1 MLHTKI
7 KRWRFIAILSIVGLI
22 LIILLKSHFFSI
34 TIETSSAERGQI
46 LDQNDVILATNKKV
60 KSLYCT
66 FNDEKISKQD
76 TANTLAF
83 FNQFSSEFQHDI
95 SAKDIQL
102 HLQQSC
108 KKQTMNDI
116 PLYSDINESEL
127 TFVNKNKPN
136 NVIIKDEVIRYY
148 PKHEIGSQVI
158 GYVENDINSEHM
170 PVGKSGVELQYENDL
185 KGKPGKT
192 LVFKMNNKKFLWN
205 IQKVQKGKDIRLAL
219 DSKLQQ
225 KTEEALRSQIKK
237 ITDVNAGYVV
247 VTDVKT
253 GAILTM
259 ANSAVF
265 DPNILNTHIS
275 PKIDNIKSLSQ
286 NKTIQKLKYGEYY
299 VNMASTIKP
308 LTILIGLNEMLFQ
321 PEDTYLDKGTFEYDN
336 QNNIT
341 NAPGTPVG
349 EITPRQAIINSSN
362 TFMTAKVALPLFNQ
376 NNGNIE
382 KVANI
387 WTDYLMQFG
396 LRSKTGIDLPY
407 EEDGQYD
414 FHPSN
419 KFENGI
425 SALLNAS
432 WGGNEV
438 HTPLQLAQ
446 YAATL
451 ASKGD
456 KYKPQIVSAIIAQD
470 GKETKKF
477 KPILESSN
485 RYPMNF
491 WSVVQGGMSQNI
503 EEIKKL
509 PFDVAGKTGIT
520 GFPNEQERMIN
531 HSLFIAYAPT
541 KDPQIAVSVVIPGS
555 NSEKNIAALVTSEIL
570 EYWNTLQKEN
580 KNKEEGSL
588 K

>member
-7 KRWRFIAILSIVGLI
+7 KRWRFIAILSIVGFI
-22 LIILLKSHFFSI
+22 LIILFKSHFFSI

-46 LDQNDVILATNKKV
+46 LDKNGVILATNKKV

-66 FNDEKISKQD
+66 FNDEKISKLD
-76 TANTLAF
+76 TSNTLAF
-83 FNQFSSEFQHDI
+83 FHQFSSEFQHDI
-95 SAKDIQL
+95 SAKDIKL

-108 KKQTMNDI
+108 KQQTMNDI

-127 TFVNKNKPN
+127 TFVNKKKPN
-136 NVIIKDEVIRYY
+136 NVIIKNEVIRYY

-158 GYVENDINSEHM
+158 GYVENDLNSEYM

-192 LVFKMNNKKFLWN
+192 LIFKINNKKFLWN
-205 IQKVQKGKDIRLAL
+205 IQKVQKGKDVQLAL

-237 ITDVNAGYVV
+237 ITDINAGYVV

-265 DPNILNTHIS
+265 NPNILHTS
-275 PKIDNIKSLSQ
+275 PEKENIKSLSQ
-286 NKTIQKLKYGEYY
+286 NKAIQKLKYGESC

-308 LTILIGLNEMLFQ
+308 LSILIGLNEKLFQ
-321 PEDTYLDKGTFEYDN
+321 PEDTYLDKGSFQYDN
-336 QNNIT
+336 QNNIV
-341 NAPGTPVG
+341 NAPGTPTG

-362 TFMTAKVALPLFNQ
+362 TFMTAKVALPLFNE

-396 LRSKTGIDLPY
+396 LRSKTGIDLPF
-407 EEDGQYD
+407 EEDGQYEL
-414 FHPSN
+414 HPSN

-456 KYKPQIVSAIIAQD
+456 KYKPHIASAIIGPN

-485 RYPMNF
+485 HYPMNF
-491 WSVVQGGMSQNI
+491 WNVVQGGMSQNI

-520 GFPNEQERMIN
+520 GFPNEQARMIN

-570 EYWNTLQKEN
+570 ESWNTLQKEN
-580 KNKEEGSL
+580 KNKR
-588 K
+588 KVH

>member
-1 MLHTKI
+1 L
-7 KRWRFIAILSIVGLI
+7 L
-22 LIILLKSHFFSI
+22 ILLKINFISI
-34 TIETSSAERGQI
+34 TIATSSAERGKI
-46 LDQNDVILATNKKV
+46 FDQNGVILATNKKV
-60 KSLYCT
+60 KSLYCSS
-66 FNDEKISKQD
+66 NDEKLSKQD
-76 TANTLAF
+76 TLNTLAF
-83 FNQFSSEFQHDI
+83 FNQFSKEFQHDI
-95 SAKDIQL
+95 SAEDIKSQ
-102 HLQQSC
+102 LQQSC

-116 PLYSDINESEL
+116 PLYSDINEREL
-127 TFVNKNKPN
+127 TIINKNKPN
-136 NVIIKDEVIRYY
+136 NVIIKDEWIRYY
-148 PKHEIGSQVI
+148 PKHEIGSQLI
-158 GYVENDINSEHM
+158 GYVENDLNSKYG
-170 PVGKSGVELQYENDL
+170 PVGKSGIELQYENDL

-192 LVFKMNNKKFLWN
+192 LIFKMNNKKFLWN
-205 IQKVQKGKDIRLAL
+205 IQKVQKGKDLRLAL
-219 DSKLQQ
+219 DSKLQK

-237 ITDVNAGYVV
+237 IPDAKAGYVV

-265 DPNILNTHIS
+265 NPNTLHTHVS
-275 PKIDNIKSLSQ
+275 SKNENIKSLSQ
-286 NKTIQKLKYGEYY
+286 NKTIQKLKYGESY

-308 LTILIGLNEMLFQ
+308 LTILIGLKEKLFQ
-321 PEDTYLDKGTFEYDN
+321 PEDTYLDQGTFQYDN

-341 NAPGTPVG
+341 NGPGTPTG

-376 NNGNIE
+376 NNGNIK
-382 KVANI
+382 KVAHI

-396 LRSKTGIDLPY
+396 LRSKTEIDLPF
-407 EEDGQYD
+407 EEDGQYE

-456 KYKPQIVSAIIAQD
+456 KYKPQIVSAIIGQD

-485 RYPMNF
+485 RYPIEF

-503 EEIKKL
+503 DEIKNL
-509 PFDVAGKTGIT
+509 PFHVAGKTGST
-520 GFPNEQERMIN
+520 SSLNEQERMIN

-541 KDPQIAVSVVIPGS
+541 EDPQIAISVVIPGS
-555 NSEKNIAALVTSEIL
+555 NPEKNIAALVTSEVL
-570 EYWNTLQKEN
+570 KSWNILQK
-580 KNKEEGSL
+580 KDKDKEEGSL

>member
-1 MLHTKI
+1 MLHTK
-7 KRWRFIAILSIVGLI
+7 RWRFFAVLSIVGLI
-22 LIILLKSHFFSI
+22 LLILLKINFISI
-34 TIETSSAERGQI
+34 TIATSSAERGKI
-46 LDQNDVILATNKKV
+46 FDQNGVILATNKKV

-66 FNDEKISKQD
+66 SNDEKLSKQD
-76 TANTLAF
+76 TSNTLAF
-83 FNQFSSEFQHDI
+83 FNQFSKVFQHDI
-95 SAKDIQL
+95 SAEDIKSQ
-102 HLQQSC
+102 LQQSC

-116 PLYSDINESEL
+116 PLYSDITEDEL
-127 TFVNKNKPN
+127 AFINKNKPN
-136 NVIIKDEVIRYY
+136 NVIIEEEWIRYY
-148 PKHEIGSQVI
+148 PKQEIGSQVV
-158 GYVENDINSEHM
+158 GYVENDLNSKHM
-170 PVGKSGVELQYENDL
+170 LVGKSGIELQYENDL
-185 KGKPGKT
+185 KGKSGKT
-192 LVFKMNNKKFLWN
+192 LIFKIGNKNFFWN
-205 IQKVQKGKDIRLAL
+205 IQNVQKGKDVRLTL

-225 KTEEALRSQIKK
+225 KAEEALRSQIKK
-237 ITDVNAGYVV
+237 TPDAKAGYVV
-247 VTDVKT
+247 VTNVKT

-265 DPNILNTHIS
+265 NPNTHVS
-275 PKIDNIKSLSQ
+275 SKNENFKSLSQ
-286 NKTIQKLKYGEYY
+286 NKAIRKLKYGESY

-308 LTILIGLNEMLFQ
+308 LTILIGLNEKLFQ
-321 PEDTYLDKGTFEYDN
+321 PEDTYLDKGTFQYDN

-341 NAPGTPVG
+341 NAPGTPTG

-382 KVANI
+382 KVAHI

-396 LRSKTGIDLPY
+396 LRSKTGIDLPF
-407 EEDGQYD
+407 EEDGQYEL
-414 FHPSN
+414 HPSN

-456 KYKPQIVSAIIAQD
+456 KYKPQIVGATIGQD

-485 RYPMNF
+485 RYPMEF
-491 WSVVQGGMSQNI
+491 WRVVQGGMSQNI
-503 EEIKKL
+503 EEIKNL
-509 PFDVAGKTGIT
+509 PFHVAGKTGST
-520 GFPNEQERMIN
+520 GSPNEQERMIN
-531 HSLFIAYAPT
+531 HSLFISYAPT
-541 KDPQIAVSVVIPGS
+541 EDPQIAISVVIPGS
-555 NSEKNIAALVTSEIL
+555 NSEQNIAALVTAEVL
-570 EYWNTLQKEN
+570 AFWHTLQKEN

>member
-1 MLHTKI
+1 MLHTK
-7 KRWRFIAILSIVGLI
+7 RWRFFAVLSIVGLI
-22 LIILLKSHFFSI
+22 LLILLKINFISI
-34 TIETSSAERGQI
+34 TIATSSAERGNI
-46 LDQNDVILATNKKV
+46 FDQNGVILATNKKV

-66 FNDEKISKQD
+66 SNDEKLSKQD
-76 TANTLAF
+76 TSNTLAF

-95 SAKDIQL
+95 STKNIKSQ
-102 HLQQSC
+102 LQQSC

-116 PLYSDINESEL
+116 PLYSDITENEL
-127 TFVNKNKPN
+127 AFINKNKPN
-136 NVIIKDEVIRYY
+136 NVIIKDEWIRYY

-158 GYVENDINSEHM
+158 GYVENDLNSKHM
-170 PVGKSGVELQYENDL
+170 LVGKSGIELQYENDL

-192 LVFKMNNKKFLWN
+192 LIFKIGNKKFFWN
-205 IQKVQKGKDIRLAL
+205 IQNVQKGKDVRLAL

-237 ITDVNAGYVV
+237 IPDAKAGYAVV
-247 VTDVKT
+247 SDVKT

-265 DPNILNTHIS
+265 NPNTHVS
-275 PKIDNIKSLSQ
+275 SKNENFKSLSQ
-286 NKTIQKLKYGEYY
+286 NKTIQKLKYGESY
-299 VNMASTIKP
+299 VNMSSTIKP
-308 LTILIGLNEMLFQ
+308 LTILIGLSEKLFQ
-321 PEDTYLDKGTFEYDN
+321 PEDTYLDKGTFQYDN
-336 QNNIT
+336 QNNIS
-341 NAPGTPVG
+341 NAPGTPTG

-382 KVANI
+382 KVAHI

-396 LRSKTGIDLPY
+396 LRSKTGIDLPF
-407 EEDGQYD
+407 EEDGQYE

-419 KFENGI
+419 TFEKGI

-432 WGGNEV
+432 WGENEV

-456 KYKPQIVSAIIAQD
+456 KYKPQIVSAIIGQD
-470 GKETKKF
+470 GRETKKF

-485 RYPMNF
+485 RYPMEF
-491 WSVVQGGMSQNI
+491 WSVVQGGMGQNI
-503 EEIKKL
+503 EEIKNL
-509 PFDVAGKTGIT
+509 PFHVAGKTGST
-520 GFPNEQERMIN
+520 GSPNEQERMIN
-531 HSLFIAYAPT
+531 HSLFISYAPT
-541 KDPQIAVSVVIPGS
+541 EDPQIAISVVIPGS
-555 NSEKNIAALVTSEIL
+555 NSEKNIAALVTAEVL
-570 EYWNTLQKEN
+570 EFWHTLQ
-580 KNKEEGSL
+580 
-588 K
+588 

>member
-7 KRWRFIAILSIVGLI
+7 KRWRFIAILSIVGFI

-76 TANTLAF
+76 TTNTLAF

-116 PLYSDINESEL
+116 PLYSDVNESEL
-127 TFVNKNKPN
+127 TFVNRNKPN

-158 GYVENDINSEHM
+158 GYVENDLNSENM

-192 LVFKMNNKKFLWN
+192 LIFKLNNKKFLWN
-205 IQKVQKGKDIRLAL
+205 IQKVQKGKDVRLAL
-219 DSKLQQ
+219 DSELQQ
-225 KTEEALRSQIKK
+225 KAEEALRSQIKK
-237 ITDVNAGYVV
+237 TPDAKAGYAVV
-247 VTDVKT
+247 SDAKT

-265 DPNILNTHIS
+265 DPNILHTS
-275 PKIDNIKSLSQ
+275 PEKENIKSLSQ
-286 NKTIQKLKYGEYY
+286 NKAIQKLKYGESY

-308 LTILIGLNEMLFQ
+308 LTILIGLNEKLFQ
-321 PEDTYLDKGTFEYDN
+321 PKDTYFDKGTFQYDN
-336 QNNIT
+336 QNNIM
-341 NAPGTPVG
+341 NAPGTPTG

-362 TFMTAKVALPLFNQ
+362 TFMTAKIALPLFNQ

-396 LRSKTGIDLPY
+396 LRSKTGIDLPF
-407 EEDGQYD
+407 EEGGQYEL
-414 FHPSN
+414 HPSN

-456 KYKPQIVSAIIAQD
+456 KYKPQIISAIIGPN
-470 GKETKKF
+470 GKETKNF

-485 RYPMNF
+485 HYPMDF
-491 WSVVQGGMSQNI
+491 WNVVQGGMSQNI

-520 GFPNEQERMIN
+520 GFPNEQARMIN

-541 KDPQIAVSVVIPGS
+541 EDPQIAVSVVIPGS

>member
-1 MLHTKI
+1 MLHTK
-7 KRWRFIAILSIVGLI
+7 RWRFFAVLSIVVLI
-22 LIILLKSHFFSI
+22 LLILLKINFISI
-34 TIETSSAERGQI
+34 TIATSSAERGKI
-46 LDQNDVILATNKKV
+46 FDKNGVILATNKKV

-66 FNDEKISKQD
+66 SNDERLSKQD
-76 TANTLAF
+76 TSNTLAF

-95 SAKDIQL
+95 STENIKSQ
-102 HLQQSC
+102 LQQSC

-116 PLYSDINESEL
+116 PLYSDITENEL
-127 TFVNKNKPN
+127 AFINKNKPN
-136 NVIIKDEVIRYY
+136 NVIIKDEWIRYY

-158 GYVENDINSEHM
+158 GYVENDLNSKHM
-170 PVGKSGVELQYENDL
+170 AVGKSGIELQYENDL
-185 KGKPGKT
+185 KGKSGKT
-192 LVFKMNNKKFLWN
+192 LIFKLNNKKFLWN
-205 IQKVQKGKDIRLAL
+205 IQNVQKGKDVWLAL

-225 KTEEALRSQIKK
+225 KAEEALRSQIKNTPDAK
-237 ITDVNAGYVV
+237 AGYVV

-265 DPNILNTHIS
+265 NPNTHVS
-275 PKIDNIKSLSQ
+275 SKNENFKSLSQ
-286 NKTIQKLKYGEYY
+286 NKAIRKLKYGESY

-308 LTILIGLNEMLFQ
+308 LTILIGLNEKLFQ
-321 PEDTYLDKGTFEYDN
+321 PEDTYLDKGTFQYDN

-341 NAPGTPVG
+341 NAPGTPTG

-382 KVANI
+382 KVAHI

-396 LRSKTGIDLPY
+396 LRSKTGIDLPF
-407 EEDGQYD
+407 EEDGQYEL
-414 FHPSN
+414 HPSN

-456 KYKPQIVSAIIAQD
+456 KYKPQIVGATIGQD

-485 RYPMNF
+485 RYPMEF
-491 WSVVQGGMSQNI
+491 WRVVQGGMSQNI
-503 EEIKKL
+503 EEIKNL
-509 PFDVAGKTGIT
+509 PFHVAGKTGST
-520 GFPNEQERMIN
+520 GSPNEQERMIN
-531 HSLFIAYAPT
+531 HSLFISYAPT
-541 KDPQIAVSVVIPGS
+541 EDPQIAISVVIPGS
-555 NSEKNIAALVTSEIL
+555 NSEKNIAALVTAEVL
-570 EYWNTLQKEN
+570 EFWHTLQ
-580 KNKEEGSL
+580 
-588 K
+588 

>member
-1 MLHTKI
+1 MLHTK
-7 KRWRFIAILSIVGLI
+7 RWRFFAVLSIVSVI
-22 LIILLKSHFFSI
+22 LLILLKINFISI
-34 TIETSSAERGQI
+34 TIATSSAERGKI
-46 LDQNDVILATNKKV
+46 LDQNGVLLATNKKV

-66 FNDEKISKQD
+66 SNDEKLSNKD
-76 TANTLAF
+76 TSNTLAF
-83 FNQFSSEFQHDI
+83 FNQFSNEFQHDI
-95 SAKDIQL
+95 STEDIKSQ
-102 HLQQSC
+102 LQQSC
-108 KKQTMNDI
+108 NKQTMNEI
-116 PLYSDINESEL
+116 SLYSDISENEIS
-127 TFVNKNKPN
+127 FINKNKPK
-136 NVIIKDEVIRYY
+136 NVVIKDEFIRYY
-148 PKHEIGSQVI
+148 PKNEIASQVI
-158 GYVENDINSEHM
+158 GYVENDLNSKNV
-170 PVGKSGVELQYENDL
+170 PVGKSGIEFQYENDL

-192 LVFKMNNKKFLWN
+192 LIFKMNNKKFLWN
-205 IQKVQKGKDIRLAL
+205 IQKVQKGKDVRLAL

-237 ITDVNAGYVV
+237 VPDANAGYAV

-265 DPNILNTHIS
+265 DPNILNTHVS
-275 PKIDNIKSLSQ
+275 SKKENIKSLSQ
-286 NKTIQKLKYGEYY
+286 NKAIQKLKYGESY

-308 LTILIGLNEMLFQ
+308 LTILIGLNEKLFQ
-321 PEDTYLDKGTFEYDN
+321 PEDTYLDNGSFQYDN

-341 NAPGTPVG
+341 NAPGTPTG
-349 EITPRQAIINSSN
+349 EITPSQAIINSSN
-362 TFMTAKVALPLFNQ
+362 TFMTAKVALPLFNR

-387 WTDYLMQFG
+387 WTDYLKQFG
-396 LRSKTGIDLPY
+396 LRSKTGIDLPF
-407 EEDGQYD
+407 EEDGEYE

-456 KYKPQIVSAIIAQD
+456 KYKPQIVSAIIGQD
-470 GKETKKF
+470 DKETKKF
-477 KPILESSN
+477 KPLLESSN
-485 RYPMNF
+485 RYPMKF

-503 EEIKKL
+503 EEIKNL
-509 PFDVAGKTGIT
+509 PFHVAGKTGIT
-520 GFPNEQERMIN
+520 GSPNEQERMIN

-541 KDPQIAVSVVIPGS
+541 EDPKIAISVVIPGS

-570 EYWNTLQKEN
+570 ECWNSLQKED
-580 KNKEEGSL
+580 KDKEEGSL

>member
-7 KRWRFIAILSIVGLI
+7 KRWRFLAVLSIVGLI
-22 LIILLKSHFFSI
+22 LIILLKINFISI
-34 TIETSSAERGQI
+34 TIATSSAERGKI
-46 LDQNDVILATNKKV
+46 LDQNGVILATNKKV

-66 FNDEKISKQD
+66 SNDEKLSNQD
-76 TANTLAF
+76 TSNTLAF
-83 FNQFSSEFQHDI
+83 FNQFSSKFHHDI
-95 SAKDIQL
+95 SAEDIKSQ
-102 HLQQSC
+102 LQQSC
-108 KKQTMNDI
+108 KKQIMNDI
-116 PLYSDINESEL
+116 PLYSDINENEL
-127 TFVNKNKPN
+127 AFINKNKPN
-136 NVIIKDEVIRYY
+136 NVIINDELIRYY

-158 GYVENDINSEHM
+158 GYVENDLNSKYG
-170 PVGKSGVELQYENDL
+170 PVGKSGVEFQYENDL

-192 LVFKMNNKKFLWN
+192 LIFKMNNKKFLWN
-205 IQKVQKGKDIRLAL
+205 IQKVQKGKDVQLAL

-237 ITDVNAGYVV
+237 IPDANAGYVV

-265 DPNILNTHIS
+265 DPNTLHTHVS
-275 PKIDNIKSLSQ
+275 SKKENIKSLSQ
-286 NKTIQKLKYGEYY
+286 NKAIQKLKYGESY

-308 LTILIGLNEMLFQ
+308 LTILIGLNEKLFQ
-321 PEDTYLDKGTFEYDN
+321 PEDTYLDKGSFQYDN

-341 NAPGTPVG
+341 NAPGTPTG
-349 EITPRQAIINSSN
+349 EITPSQAIINSSN

-376 NNGNIE
+376 NNGNIK

-387 WTDYLMQFG
+387 WTNYLMQFG
-396 LRSKTGIDLPY
+396 LRSKTGIDLPF
-407 EEDGQYD
+407 EEDGQYQL
-414 FHPSN
+414 HPSS

-432 WGGNEV
+432 WGGNEI

-456 KYKPQIVSAIIAQD
+456 KYKPQIVSAIIDHD
-470 GKETKKF
+470 GNDSKKF

-485 RYPMNF
+485 RYPMKF
-491 WSVVQGGMSQNI
+491 WSVVQSGMSQNI
-503 EEIKKL
+503 EEIKRL

-520 GFPNEQERMIN
+520 GSPNEQERVIN
-531 HSLFIAYAPT
+531 HSLFIAYAPA
-541 KDPQIAVSVVIPGS
+541 KDPQIAISVVIPGGKT
-555 NSEKNIAALVTSEIL
+555 EKNNAALVTSEIL
-570 EYWNTLQKEN
+570 KSWNSLQKED
-580 KNKEEGSL
+580 KDKEEGSL

>member
-7 KRWRFIAILSIVGLI
+7 KRWRFIAILSIVGFI
-22 LIILLKSHFFSI
+22 LIILLKNHFFSI

-46 LDQNDVILATNKKV
+46 LDQNGVILATNKKV

-76 TANTLAF
+76 TTNTLAF

-116 PLYSDINESEL
+116 PLYSDVNESEL

-158 GYVENDINSEHM
+158 GYVENDLNSENM

-192 LVFKMNNKKFLWN
+192 LIFKLNNKKFLWN
-205 IQKVQKGKDIRLAL
+205 IQKVQKGKDVRLAL
-219 DSKLQQ
+219 DSELQQ
-225 KTEEALRSQIKK
+225 KAEEALRSQIKK
-237 ITDVNAGYVV
+237 TPDAKAGYAVV
-247 VTDVKT
+247 SDAKT

-265 DPNILNTHIS
+265 DPNILHTS
-275 PKIDNIKSLSQ
+275 PEKENIKSLSQ
-286 NKTIQKLKYGEYY
+286 NKAIQKLKYGESY

-308 LTILIGLNEMLFQ
+308 LTILIGLNEKLFQ
-321 PEDTYLDKGTFEYDN
+321 PKDTYFDKGTFQYDN
-336 QNNIT
+336 QNNIM
-341 NAPGTPVG
+341 NAPGTPTG

-362 TFMTAKVALPLFNQ
+362 TFMTAKIALPLFNQ

-396 LRSKTGIDLPY
+396 LRSKTGIDLPF
-407 EEDGQYD
+407 EEGGQYEL
-414 FHPSN
+414 HPSN

-456 KYKPQIVSAIIAQD
+456 KYKPQIISAIIGPN
-470 GKETKKF
+470 GKETKNF

-485 RYPMNF
+485 HYPMDF
-491 WSVVQGGMSQNI
+491 WNVVQGGMSQNI

-520 GFPNEQERMIN
+520 GFPNEQARMIN

-541 KDPQIAVSVVIPGS
+541 EDPQIAVSVVIPGS

>member
-1 MLHTKI
+1 MLHIKI
-7 KRWRFIAILSIVGLI
+7 KRWRFIAVFSIVGVI
-22 LIILLKSHFFSI
+22 LIILLKSNFVSI
-34 TIETSSAERGQI
+34 TTETSSAERGKI
-46 LDQNDVILATNKKV
+46 LDQNGVILATNKKV

-66 FNDEKISKQD
+66 SNDEKLSNQD
-76 TANTLAF
+76 TSNTLAF
-83 FNQFSSEFQHDI
+83 FNQFSNEFQHDI
-95 SAKDIQL
+95 STEDIKSQ
-102 HLQQSC
+102 LQQSC

-127 TFVNKNKPN
+127 TFINKNKPN
-136 NVIIKDEVIRYY
+136 NVIIKDELIRYY
-148 PKHEIGSQVI
+148 PKHEIGSQLI
-158 GYVENDINSEHM
+158 GYVENDLNSKYG
-170 PVGKSGVELQYENDL
+170 PVGKSGIELQYENDL

-192 LVFKMNNKKFLWN
+192 LIFKMNNKKFLWN
-205 IQKVQKGKDIRLAL
+205 IQKVQKGKDVRLAL

-237 ITDVNAGYVV
+237 LPDVKAGYVV

-265 DPNILNTHIS
+265 NPNALNTHVS
-275 PKIDNIKSLSQ
+275 SKNENFKSLSQ
-286 NKTIQKLKYGEYY
+286 NKAVQKLKYGESY

-308 LTILIGLNEMLFQ
+308 LTILIGLNEKLFQ
-321 PEDTYLDKGTFEYDN
+321 PEDTYLDKGTFQYDN

-341 NAPGTPVG
+341 NAPGTPTG

-382 KVANI
+382 KVAQI

-396 LRSKTGIDLPY
+396 LRSKTGIDLPF
-407 EEDGQYD
+407 EEDGQYE

-419 KFENGI
+419 KFEKGI

-432 WGGNEV
+432 SGGNEV

-456 KYKPQIVSAIIAQD
+456 KYKPQIVSAIIGQD

-485 RYPMNF
+485 RYPMKF

-503 EEIKKL
+503 EEIKNL
-509 PFDVAGKTGIT
+509 PFHVAGKTGST
-520 GFPNEQERMIN
+520 GSPNEQERMIN
-531 HSLFIAYAPT
+531 HSLFISYAPT
-541 KDPQIAVSVVIPGS
+541 ENPQIAISVVIPGS
-555 NSEKNIAALVTSEIL
+555 NSEKNIAALVTAEVL
-570 EYWNTLQKEN
+570 EFWHTLQ
-580 KNKEEGSL
+580 
-588 K
+588 

>member
-7 KRWRFIAILSIVGLI
+7 KRWRFLLVLSIVGVISLI
-22 LIILLKSHFFSI
+22 LLRINFISI
-34 TIETSSAERGQI
+34 TIATSSAERGKI
-46 LDQNDVILATNKKV
+46 LDQNGVILATNKKV

-66 FNDEKISKQD
+66 SNHEELANQD
-76 TANTLAF
+76 TSNTLAF
-83 FNQFSSEFQHDI
+83 FNQFSTNFQHEI
-95 SAKDIQL
+95 SAEDIKSQ
-102 HLQQSC
+102 LQQSC
-108 KKQTMNDI
+108 NKQTMNEI
-116 PLYSDINESEL
+116 SLYSDINENEIS
-127 TFVNKNKPN
+127 FINKNKPK
-136 NVIIKDEVIRYY
+136 NVVIKDEFIRYY
-148 PKHEIGSQVI
+148 PKNEIASQVI
-158 GYVENDINSEHM
+158 GYVENDLNSKNV
-170 PVGKSGVELQYENDL
+170 PVGKSGIEFQYENDL

-192 LVFKMNNKKFLWN
+192 LIFKIKNKKFLWN
-205 IQKVQKGKDIRLAL
+205 IQTVQKGKDVRLAI

-237 ITDVNAGYVV
+237 VPDANAGYAV

-265 DPNILNTHIS
+265 DPNILHTHVLS
-275 PKIDNIKSLSQ
+275 KKENIKSLSQ
-286 NKTIQKLKYGEYY
+286 NKAIQKLKYGESY

-308 LTILIGLNEMLFQ
+308 LTILIGLNEKLFQ
-321 PEDTYLDKGTFEYDN
+321 PEDTYLDNGSFQYDN

-341 NAPGTPVG
+341 NAPGTPTG
-349 EITPRQAIINSSN
+349 EITPSQAIINSSN
-362 TFMTAKVALPLFNQ
+362 TFMTAKVALPLFNR

-387 WTDYLMQFG
+387 WTDYLKQFG
-396 LRSKTGIDLPY
+396 LRSKTGIDLPF
-407 EEDGQYD
+407 EEDGEYE

-456 KYKPQIVSAIIAQD
+456 KYKPQIVSAIIGQD

-485 RYPMNF
+485 RYPMKF

-503 EEIKKL
+503 QEIKNL

-520 GFPNEQERMIN
+520 GSPNEQER
-531 HSLFIAYAPT
+531 
-541 KDPQIAVSVVIPGS
+541 
-555 NSEKNIAALVTSEIL
+555 KNDKSFSFHCICS
-570 EYWNTLQKEN
+570 YRRS
-580 KNKEEGSL
+580 KNCYFCRYSW
-588 K
+588 

>member
-1 MLHTKI
+1 MLHTK
-7 KRWRFIAILSIVGLI
+7 RWRFFAVLSIVGLF
-22 LIILLKSHFFSI
+22 LLILLKINFISI
-34 TIETSSAERGQI
+34 TIATSSAERGKI
-46 LDQNDVILATNKKV
+46 FDQNGVILATNKKV
-60 KSLYCT
+60 KSLYCSS
-66 FNDEKISKQD
+66 NDEKLSKQD
-76 TANTLAF
+76 TLNTLAF
-83 FNQFSSEFQHDI
+83 FNQFSKEFQHDI
-95 SAKDIQL
+95 SAEDIKSQ
-102 HLQQSC
+102 LQQSC

-116 PLYSDINESEL
+116 PLYSDINEREL
-127 TFVNKNKPN
+127 TIINKNKPN
-136 NVIIKDEVIRYY
+136 NVIIKDEWIRYY
-148 PKHEIGSQVI
+148 PKHEIGSQLI
-158 GYVENDINSEHM
+158 GYVENDLNSKYG
-170 PVGKSGVELQYENDL
+170 PVGKSGIELQYENDL

-192 LVFKMNNKKFLWN
+192 LIFKLNNKKFLWN
-205 IQKVQKGKDIRLAL
+205 IQKVQKGKDLRLAL
-219 DSKLQQ
+219 DSKLQK

-237 ITDVNAGYVV
+237 IPDAKAGYVV

-265 DPNILNTHIS
+265 NPNTLHTHVS
-275 PKIDNIKSLSQ
+275 SKNENIKSLSQ
-286 NKTIQKLKYGEYY
+286 NKTIQKLKYGESY

-308 LTILIGLNEMLFQ
+308 LTILIGLKEKLFQ
-321 PEDTYLDKGTFEYDN
+321 PEDTYLDQGTFQYDN

-341 NAPGTPVG
+341 NGPGTPTG

-376 NNGNIE
+376 NNGNIK
-382 KVANI
+382 KVAHI

-396 LRSKTGIDLPY
+396 LRSKTEIDLPF
-407 EEDGQYD
+407 EEDGQYE

-456 KYKPQIVSAIIAQD
+456 KYKPQIVSAIIGQD

-485 RYPMNF
+485 RYPIEF

-503 EEIKKL
+503 DEIKNL
-509 PFDVAGKTGIT
+509 PFHVAGKTGST
-520 GFPNEQERMIN
+520 SSLNEQERMIN

-541 KDPQIAVSVVIPGS
+541 EDPQIAISVVIPGS
-555 NSEKNIAALVTSEIL
+555 NPEKNIAALVTSEVL
-570 EYWNTLQKEN
+570 KSWNILQK
-580 KNKEEGSL
+580 KDKDKEEGSL

>member
-1 MLHTKI
+1 MLHTK
-7 KRWRFIAILSIVGLI
+7 RWRFFAVLSIVSVI
-22 LIILLKSHFFSI
+22 LLILLKINFISI
-34 TIETSSAERGQI
+34 TIATSSAERGKI
-46 LDQNDVILATNKKV
+46 LDQNGVILATNKKV

-66 FNDEKISKQD
+66 SNDEKLSNKD
-76 TANTLAF
+76 TSNTLAF
-83 FNQFSSEFQHDI
+83 FNQFSNEFQHDI
-95 SAKDIQL
+95 STEDIKSQ
-102 HLQQSC
+102 LQQSC
-108 KKQTMNDI
+108 NKQTMNEI
-116 PLYSDINESEL
+116 SLYSDINENEIS
-127 TFVNKNKPN
+127 FINKNKPK
-136 NVIIKDEVIRYY
+136 NVVIEDEFIRYY
-148 PKHEIGSQVI
+148 PKNEIASQVI
-158 GYVENDINSEHM
+158 GYVENDLNSKNV
-170 PVGKSGVELQYENDL
+170 PVGKSGIEFQYENDL

-192 LVFKMNNKKFLWN
+192 LIFKMNNKKFLWN
-205 IQKVQKGKDIRLAL
+205 IQKVQKGKDVRLAL

-237 ITDVNAGYVV
+237 VPDANAGYAV

-265 DPNILNTHIS
+265 DPNILNTHVS
-275 PKIDNIKSLSQ
+275 SKKENIKSFSQ
-286 NKTIQKLKYGEYY
+286 NKAIQKLKYGESY

-308 LTILIGLNEMLFQ
+308 LTILIGLNEKLFQ
-321 PEDTYLDKGTFEYDN
+321 PEDTYLDNGSFQYDN

-341 NAPGTPVG
+341 NAPGTPTG
-349 EITPRQAIINSSN
+349 EITPSQAIINSSN
-362 TFMTAKVALPLFNQ
+362 TFMTAKVALPLFNR

-387 WTDYLMQFG
+387 WTEYLKQFG
-396 LRSKTGIDLPY
+396 LRSKTGIDLPF
-407 EEDGQYD
+407 EEDGEYE

-456 KYKPQIVSAIIAQD
+456 KYKPQIVSAIIGQD
-470 GKETKKF
+470 DKETKKF
-477 KPILESSN
+477 KPLLESSN
-485 RYPMNF
+485 RYPMKF

-503 EEIKKL
+503 EEIKNL
-509 PFDVAGKTGIT
+509 PFHVAGKTGIT
-520 GFPNEQERMIN
+520 GSPNEQERMIN

-541 KDPQIAVSVVIPGS
+541 EDPKISISVVIPGS

-570 EYWNTLQKEN
+570 ECWNSLQKED
-580 KNKEEGSL
+580 KDKEEGSL

>member
-1 MLHTKI
+1 MLHTK
-7 KRWRFIAILSIVGLI
+7 RWRFFAVLSIGGLI
-22 LIILLKSHFFSI
+22 LLILLKINFISI
-34 TIETSSAERGQI
+34 TIATSSAERGKI
-46 LDQNDVILATNKKV
+46 FDQNGVILATNKKV
-60 KSLYCT
+60 KSLYCIS
-66 FNDEKISKQD
+66 NDEKLSKQD
-76 TANTLAF
+76 TSNTLAF
-83 FNQFSSEFQHDI
+83 FNQFSKEFQHDI
-95 SAKDIQL
+95 SAEDIKSQ
-102 HLQQSC
+102 LQQSC
-108 KKQTMNDI
+108 KKQTINDI
-116 PLYSDINESEL
+116 PLYSDITENEL
-127 TFVNKNKPN
+127 AFINKNKPN
-136 NVIIKDEVIRYY
+136 NVIIEDEWIRYY
-148 PKHEIGSQVI
+148 PNQEIGSQVV
-158 GYVENDINSEHM
+158 GYVENDLNSKHM
-170 PVGKSGVELQYENDL
+170 LVGKIGIELQYENDL
-185 KGKPGKT
+185 KGKSGKT
-192 LVFKMNNKKFLWN
+192 LIFKIGNKNFFWN
-205 IQKVQKGKDIRLAL
+205 IQNVQKGKDVRLTL

-225 KTEEALRSQIKK
+225 KAEEALRSQIKK
-237 ITDVNAGYVV
+237 TPDAKAGYVV

-265 DPNILNTHIS
+265 NPNIHVSSKNE
-275 PKIDNIKSLSQ
+275 NFKSLSQ
-286 NKTIQKLKYGEYY
+286 NKAIRKLKYGESY
-299 VNMASTIKP
+299 VNMASTLKP
-308 LTILIGLNEMLFQ
+308 LTILIGLNEKLFQ
-321 PEDTYLDKGTFEYDN
+321 PEDTYLDKGTFQYDN

-341 NAPGTPVG
+341 NAPGTPTG

-382 KVANI
+382 KVAHI

-396 LRSKTGIDLPY
+396 LRSKTGIDLPF
-407 EEDGQYD
+407 EEDGQYE

-456 KYKPQIVSAIIAQD
+456 KYKPQIVGATIGQN

-485 RYPMNF
+485 RYPMEF
-491 WSVVQGGMSQNI
+491 WRVVQGGMSQNI
-503 EEIKKL
+503 EEIKNL
-509 PFDVAGKTGIT
+509 PFHVAGKTGST
-520 GFPNEQERMIN
+520 GSPNEQERMIN

-541 KDPQIAVSVVIPGS
+541 EDPQIAVSVVIPGS

-580 KNKEEGSL
+580 KNKEEGS
-588 K
+588 

>member
-1 MLHTKI
+1 MLHTK
-7 KRWRFIAILSIVGLI
+7 RWRFFAVLSIVSVI
-22 LIILLKSHFFSI
+22 LLILLKINFISI
-34 TIETSSAERGQI
+34 TIATSSAERGKI
-46 LDQNDVILATNKKV
+46 LDQNGVILATNKKV

-66 FNDEKISKQD
+66 SNDEKLSNKD
-76 TANTLAF
+76 TSNTLAF
-83 FNQFSSEFQHDI
+83 FNQFSNEFQHDI
-95 SAKDIQL
+95 STEDIKSQ
-102 HLQQSC
+102 LQQSC
-108 KKQTMNDI
+108 NKQTMNEI
-116 PLYSDINESEL
+116 SLYSDISENEIS
-127 TFVNKNKPN
+127 FINKNKPK
-136 NVIIKDEVIRYY
+136 NVVIKDEFIRYY
-148 PKHEIGSQVI
+148 PKNEIASQVI
-158 GYVENDINSEHM
+158 GYVENDLNSKNV
-170 PVGKSGVELQYENDL
+170 PVGKSGIEFQYENDL

-192 LVFKMNNKKFLWN
+192 LIFKMNNKKFLWN
-205 IQKVQKGKDIRLAL
+205 IQKVQKGKDVRLAL

-237 ITDVNAGYVV
+237 VPDANAGYAV

-265 DPNILNTHIS
+265 NPNILNTHVS
-275 PKIDNIKSLSQ
+275 SKKENIKSLSQ
-286 NKTIQKLKYGEYY
+286 NKAIQKLKYGESY

-308 LTILIGLNEMLFQ
+308 LTILIGLNEKLFQ
-321 PEDTYLDKGTFEYDN
+321 PEDTYLDNGSFQYDN

-341 NAPGTPVG
+341 NAPGTPTG
-349 EITPRQAIINSSN
+349 EITPSQAIINSSN
-362 TFMTAKVALPLFNQ
+362 TFMTAKVALPLFNR

-387 WTDYLMQFG
+387 WTDYLKQFG
-396 LRSKTGIDLPY
+396 LRSKTGIDLPF
-407 EEDGQYD
+407 EEDGEYE

-456 KYKPQIVSAIIAQD
+456 KYKPQIVSAIIGQD
-470 GKETKKF
+470 DKETKKF
-477 KPILESSN
+477 KPLLESSN
-485 RYPMNF
+485 RYPMKF

-503 EEIKKL
+503 EEIKNL
-509 PFDVAGKTGIT
+509 PFHVAGKTGIT
-520 GFPNEQERMIN
+520 GSPNEQERMIN

-541 KDPQIAVSVVIPGS
+541 EDPKIAISVVIPGS

-570 EYWNTLQKEN
+570 ECWNSLQKED
-580 KNKEEGSL
+580 KDKEEGSL

>member
-1 MLHTKI
+1 MLHTK
-7 KRWRFIAILSIVGLI
+7 RWRFFAVLSIVSVI
-22 LIILLKSHFFSI
+22 LLILLKINFISI
-34 TIETSSAERGQI
+34 TIATSSAERGKI
-46 LDQNDVILATNKKV
+46 LDQNGVILATNKKV

-66 FNDEKISKQD
+66 SNDEKLSNKD
-76 TANTLAF
+76 TSNTLAF
-83 FNQFSSEFQHDI
+83 FKQFSNEFQHDI
-95 SAKDIQL
+95 STEDIKSQ
-102 HLQQSC
+102 LQQSC
-108 KKQTMNDI
+108 NKQTMNEI
-116 PLYSDINESEL
+116 SLYSDINENEIS
-127 TFVNKNKPN
+127 FINKNKPK
-136 NVIIKDEVIRYY
+136 NVVIKDEFIRYY
-148 PKHEIGSQVI
+148 PKNEIASQVI
-158 GYVENDINSEHM
+158 GYVENDLNSKNV
-170 PVGKSGVELQYENDL
+170 PVGKSGIEFQYENDL
-185 KGKPGKT
+185 KGTPGKT
-192 LVFKMNNKKFLWN
+192 LIFKMNNKKFLWN
-205 IQKVQKGKDIRLAL
+205 IQKVQKGKDVRLAL

-237 ITDVNAGYVV
+237 VPDANAGYAV

-265 DPNILNTHIS
+265 DPNILNTHVS
-275 PKIDNIKSLSQ
+275 SKKENIKSLSQ
-286 NKTIQKLKYGEYY
+286 NKAIQKLKYGESY

-308 LTILIGLNEMLFQ
+308 LTILIGLNEKLFQ
-321 PEDTYLDKGTFEYDN
+321 PEDTYLDNGSFQYDN

-341 NAPGTPVG
+341 NAPGTPTG
-349 EITPRQAIINSSN
+349 EITPSQAIINSSN
-362 TFMTAKVALPLFNQ
+362 TFMTAKVALPLFNR

-387 WTDYLMQFG
+387 WTDYLKQFG
-396 LRSKTGIDLPY
+396 LRSKTGIDLPF
-407 EEDGQYD
+407 EEDGEYE

-456 KYKPQIVSAIIAQD
+456 KYKPQIVNAIIGQD
-470 GKETKKF
+470 DKETKKF
-477 KPILESSN
+477 KPLLESSN
-485 RYPMNF
+485 RYPMKF
-491 WSVVQGGMSQNI
+491 WSVMQGGMSQNI
-503 EEIKKL
+503 EEIKNL
-509 PFDVAGKTGIT
+509 PFHVAGKTGIT
-520 GFPNEQERMIN
+520 GSPNEQERMIN

-541 KDPQIAVSVVIPGS
+541 EDPKIAISVVIPGS

-570 EYWNTLQKEN
+570 ECWNSLQKED
-580 KNKEEGSL
+580 KDKEEGSL

>member
-1 MLHTKI
+1 MLHTK
-7 KRWRFIAILSIVGLI
+7 RWRFFAVLSIVGLF
-22 LIILLKSHFFSI
+22 LLILLKINFISI
-34 TIETSSAERGQI
+34 TIATSSAERGKI
-46 LDQNDVILATNKKV
+46 FDQNGVILATNKKV
-60 KSLYCT
+60 KSLYCSS
-66 FNDEKISKQD
+66 NDEKLSKQD
-76 TANTLAF
+76 TLNTLAF
-83 FNQFSSEFQHDI
+83 FNQFSKEFQHDI
-95 SAKDIQL
+95 SAEDIKSQ
-102 HLQQSC
+102 LQQSC

-116 PLYSDINESEL
+116 PLYSDINEREL
-127 TFVNKNKPN
+127 TIINKNKPN
-136 NVIIKDEVIRYY
+136 NVIIKDEWIRYY
-148 PKHEIGSQVI
+148 PKHEIGSQLI
-158 GYVENDINSEHM
+158 GYVENDLNSKYG
-170 PVGKSGVELQYENDL
+170 PVGKSGIELQYENDL

-192 LVFKMNNKKFLWN
+192 LIFKMNNKKFLWN
-205 IQKVQKGKDIRLAL
+205 IQKVQKGKDLRLAL
-219 DSKLQQ
+219 DSKLQK

-237 ITDVNAGYVV
+237 IPDAKAGYVV

-265 DPNILNTHIS
+265 NPNTLHTHVS
-275 PKIDNIKSLSQ
+275 SKNKNIKSLSQ
-286 NKTIQKLKYGEYY
+286 NKTIQKLKYGESY

-308 LTILIGLNEMLFQ
+308 LTILIGLKEKLFQ
-321 PEDTYLDKGTFEYDN
+321 PEDTYLDQGTFQYDN

-341 NAPGTPVG
+341 NGPGTPTG

-376 NNGNIE
+376 NNGNIK
-382 KVANI
+382 KVAHI

-396 LRSKTGIDLPY
+396 LRSKTEIDLPF
-407 EEDGQYD
+407 EEDGQYE

-456 KYKPQIVSAIIAQD
+456 KYKPQIVSAIIGQD

-485 RYPMNF
+485 RYPIEF

-503 EEIKKL
+503 DEIKNL
-509 PFDVAGKTGIT
+509 PFHVAGKTGST
-520 GFPNEQERMIN
+520 SSLNEQERMIN

-541 KDPQIAVSVVIPGS
+541 EDPQIAISVVIPGS
-555 NSEKNIAALVTSEIL
+555 NPEKNIAALVTSEVL
-570 EYWNTLQKEN
+570 KSWNILQK
-580 KNKEEGSL
+580 KDKDKEEGSL

>member
-1 MLHTKI
+1 MLHTK
-7 KRWRFIAILSIVGLI
+7 RWRFFAVLSIVSVI
-22 LIILLKSHFFSI
+22 LLILLKINFISI
-34 TIETSSAERGQI
+34 TIATSSAERGKI
-46 LDQNDVILATNKKV
+46 LDQNGVILATNKKV

-66 FNDEKISKQD
+66 SNDEKLSNKD
-76 TANTLAF
+76 TSNTLAF
-83 FNQFSSEFQHDI
+83 FNQFSNEFQHDI
-95 SAKDIQL
+95 STEDIKSQ
-102 HLQQSC
+102 LQQSC
-108 KKQTMNDI
+108 NKQTMNEI
-116 PLYSDINESEL
+116 SLYSDINENEIS
-127 TFVNKNKPN
+127 FINKNKPK
-136 NVIIKDEVIRYY
+136 NVVIKDEFIRYY
-148 PKHEIGSQVI
+148 PKNEIASQVI
-158 GYVENDINSEHM
+158 GYVENDLNSKYG
-170 PVGKSGVELQYENDL
+170 PVGKSGIELQYENDL

-192 LVFKMNNKKFLWN
+192 LIFKMNNKKFLWN
-205 IQKVQKGKDIRLAL
+205 IQKVQKGKDVRLAL

-237 ITDVNAGYVV
+237 VPDANAGYAV

-265 DPNILNTHIS
+265 DPNILNTHVS
-275 PKIDNIKSLSQ
+275 SKKENIKSLSQ
-286 NKTIQKLKYGEYY
+286 NKAIQKLKYGESY

-308 LTILIGLNEMLFQ
+308 LTILIGLNEKLFQ
-321 PEDTYLDKGTFEYDN
+321 PEDTYLDNGSFQYDN

-341 NAPGTPVG
+341 NAPGTPTG
-349 EITPRQAIINSSN
+349 EITPSQAIINSSN
-362 TFMTAKVALPLFNQ
+362 TFMTAKVALPLFNR

-387 WTDYLMQFG
+387 WTDYLKQFG
-396 LRSKTGIDLPY
+396 LRSKTGIDLPF
-407 EEDGQYD
+407 EEDGEYE

-456 KYKPQIVSAIIAQD
+456 KYKPQIVSAIIGQD
-470 GKETKKF
+470 DKETKKF
-477 KPILESSN
+477 KPLLESSN
-485 RYPMNF
+485 RYPMKF
-491 WSVVQGGMSQNI
+491 WSVMQGGMSQNI
-503 EEIKKL
+503 EEIKNL
-509 PFDVAGKTGIT
+509 PFHVAGKTGIT
-520 GFPNEQERMIN
+520 GSPNEQERMIN

-541 KDPQIAVSVVIPGS
+541 EDPKIAISVVIPGS

-570 EYWNTLQKEN
+570 ERWNSLQKED
-580 KNKEEGSL
+580 KDKEEGSL

>member
-1 MLHTKI
+1 MSHIKI
-7 KRWRFIAILSIVGLI
+7 KRWRYIAVFSIVSVI
-22 LIILLKSHFFSI
+22 LIILFNSNFISI

-46 LDQNDVILATNKKV
+46 LDQNGVILATNKKV

-66 FNDEKISKQD
+66 FNDEKLSKQD
-76 TANTLAF
+76 TSNTLAF

-95 SAKDIQL
+95 SAKDIKL

-127 TFVNKNKPN
+127 TIVNKNKSN

-148 PKHEIGSQVI
+148 PKHENGSQVI
-158 GYVENDINSEHM
+158 GYVENDLNSEHM

-192 LVFKMNNKKFLWN
+192 LIFKMNNKKFLWN
-205 IQKVQKGKDIRLAL
+205 IQKAQKGKDIQITL

-237 ITDVNAGYVV
+237 IADVNAGYAV

-265 DPNILNTHIS
+265 DPNILHIHTS
-275 PKIDNIKSLSQ
+275 PEKENIKSLSQ
-286 NKTIQKLKYGEYY
+286 NKAIQKLKYGEYY

-308 LTILIGLNEMLFQ
+308 LSILIGLNEKLFQ
-321 PEDTYLDKGTFEYDN
+321 PEDTYLDKGSFQYDN
-336 QNNIT
+336 QNNIV
-341 NAPGTPVG
+341 NAPGTPTG

-362 TFMTAKVALPLFNQ
+362 TFMTAKVALPLFNE

-396 LRSKTGIDLPY
+396 LRSKTGIDLPF
-407 EEDGQYD
+407 EEDGQYEL
-414 FHPSN
+414 HPSN

-456 KYKPQIVSAIIAQD
+456 KYKPQIVSAIIDQN

-485 RYPMNF
+485 RYPVKF

-503 EEIKKL
+503 EEIKNL
-509 PFDVAGKTGIT
+509 PFHVAGKTGIT
-520 GFPNEQERMIN
+520 GAPNEQERMIN

-541 KDPQIAVSVVIPGS
+541 EDPQIAVSVVIPGS

-570 EYWNTLQKEN
+570 EYWNTLQ
-580 KNKEEGSL
+580 
-588 K
+588 

>member
-1 MLHTKI
+1 MLHTK
-7 KRWRFIAILSIVGLI
+7 RWRFFAVLSIVSVI
-22 LIILLKSHFFSI
+22 LLILLKINFISI
-34 TIETSSAERGQI
+34 TIATSSAERGKI
-46 LDQNDVILATNKKV
+46 LDQNGVLLATNKKV

-66 FNDEKISKQD
+66 SNDEKLSNKD
-76 TANTLAF
+76 TSNTLAF
-83 FNQFSSEFQHDI
+83 FNQFSNEFQHDI
-95 SAKDIQL
+95 STEDIKSQ
-102 HLQQSC
+102 LQQSC
-108 KKQTMNDI
+108 NKQTMNEI
-116 PLYSDINESEL
+116 SLYSDISENEIS
-127 TFVNKNKPN
+127 FINKNKPK
-136 NVIIKDEVIRYY
+136 NVVIKDEFIRYY
-148 PKHEIGSQVI
+148 PKNEIASQVI
-158 GYVENDINSEHM
+158 GYVENDLNSKNV
-170 PVGKSGVELQYENDL
+170 PVGKSGIEFQYENDL

-192 LVFKMNNKKFLWN
+192 LIFKMNNKKFLWN
-205 IQKVQKGKDIRLAL
+205 IQKVQKGKDVRLAL

-237 ITDVNAGYVV
+237 VPDANAGYAV

-265 DPNILNTHIS
+265 DPNILNTHVS
-275 PKIDNIKSLSQ
+275 SKKENIKSLSQ
-286 NKTIQKLKYGEYY
+286 NKAIQKLKYGESY

-308 LTILIGLNEMLFQ
+308 LTILIGLNEKLFQ
-321 PEDTYLDKGTFEYDN
+321 PEDTYLDNGSFQYDN

-341 NAPGTPVG
+341 NAPGTPTG
-349 EITPRQAIINSSN
+349 EITPIQAIINSSN
-362 TFMTAKVALPLFNQ
+362 TFMTAKVALPLFNR

-387 WTDYLMQFG
+387 WTDYLKQFG
-396 LRSKTGIDLPY
+396 LRSKTGIDLPF
-407 EEDGQYD
+407 EEDGEYE

-456 KYKPQIVSAIIAQD
+456 KYKPQIVSVIIGQD
-470 GKETKKF
+470 DKETKKF
-477 KPILESSN
+477 KPLLESSN
-485 RYPMNF
+485 RYPMKF

-503 EEIKKL
+503 EEIKNL
-509 PFDVAGKTGIT
+509 PFHVAGKTGIT
-520 GFPNEQERMIN
+520 GSPNEQERMIN

-541 KDPQIAVSVVIPGS
+541 EDPKIAISVVIPGS

-570 EYWNTLQKEN
+570 ECWNSLQKED
-580 KNKEEGSL
+580 KDKEEGSL

>member
-7 KRWRFIAILSIVGLI
+7 KRWRFIAILSIVGFI
-22 LIILLKSHFFSI
+22 LIILFKSHFFSI
-34 TIETSSAERGQI
+34 TIETTSAERGQI
-46 LDQNDVILATNKKV
+46 LDQNGVILATNKKV

-66 FNDEKISKQD
+66 FNDEKISKLD
-76 TANTLAF
+76 TSNTLAF
-83 FNQFSSEFQHDI
+83 FKQFSSEFQHDI
-95 SAKDIQL
+95 SAKDIKL
-102 HLQQSC
+102 NLQQSC

-158 GYVENDINSEHM
+158 GYVENELNSEHM

-192 LVFKMNNKKFLWN
+192 LIFKLTNKKFLWN
-205 IQKVQKGKDIRLAL
+205 IQKVQKGKDVRLAL
-219 DSKLQQ
+219 DSELQQ
-225 KTEEALRSQIKK
+225 KAEEALRSQIKK
-237 ITDVNAGYVV
+237 ITAVNAGYVV

-265 DPNILNTHIS
+265 DPNTLYEQVPS
-275 PKIDNIKSLSQ
+275 KKENIKSLSQ
-286 NKTIQKLKYGEYY
+286 NKAIQKLKYGESY

-308 LTILIGLNEMLFQ
+308 LTILIGLNEKLFQ
-321 PEDTYLDKGTFEYDN
+321 PEDTYLDKGTFQYDN

-341 NAPGTPVG
+341 NAPGTPTG

-387 WTDYLMQFG
+387 WTEYLKQFG
-396 LRSKTGIDLPY
+396 LRSKTGIDLPF
-407 EEDGQYD
+407 EEDGQYE
-414 FHPSN
+414 FHPTN

-456 KYKPQIVSAIIAQD
+456 KYKPQIVSAIIDQN

-485 RYPMNF
+485 RYPVKF

-503 EEIKKL
+503 EEIKNL
-509 PFDVAGKTGIT
+509 PFHVAGKTGIT
-520 GFPNEQERMIN
+520 GAPNEQERMIN

-541 KDPQIAVSVVIPGS
+541 EDPQIAVSVVIPGS

-570 EYWNTLQKEN
+570 EYWNTLQ
-580 KNKEEGSL
+580 
-588 K
+588 

>member
-1 MLHTKI
+1 MLHTK
-7 KRWRFIAILSIVGLI
+7 RWRFFAVLSIVGLF
-22 LIILLKSHFFSI
+22 LLILLKINFISI
-34 TIETSSAERGQI
+34 TIATSSAERGKI
-46 LDQNDVILATNKKV
+46 FDQNGVILATNKKV
-60 KSLYCT
+60 KSLYCSS
-66 FNDEKISKQD
+66 NDEKLSKQD
-76 TANTLAF
+76 TLNTLAF
-83 FNQFSSEFQHDI
+83 FNQFSKEFQHDI
-95 SAKDIQL
+95 SAEDIKSQ
-102 HLQQSC
+102 LQQSC

-116 PLYSDINESEL
+116 PLYSDINEREL
-127 TFVNKNKPN
+127 TIINKNKPN
-136 NVIIKDEVIRYY
+136 NVIIKDEWIRYY
-148 PKHEIGSQVI
+148 PKHEIGSQLI
-158 GYVENDINSEHM
+158 GYVENDLNSKYG
-170 PVGKSGVELQYENDL
+170 PVGKSGIELQYENDL

-192 LVFKMNNKKFLWN
+192 LIFKMNNKKFLWN
-205 IQKVQKGKDIRLAL
+205 IQKVQKGKDLRLAL
-219 DSKLQQ
+219 DSKLQK

-237 ITDVNAGYVV
+237 IPDAKAGYVV

-265 DPNILNTHIS
+265 NPNTLHTHVS
-275 PKIDNIKSLSQ
+275 SKNENIKSLSQ
-286 NKTIQKLKYGEYY
+286 NKTIQKLKYGESY

-308 LTILIGLNEMLFQ
+308 LTILIGLKEKLFQ
-321 PEDTYLDKGTFEYDN
+321 PEDTYLDQGTFQYDN

-341 NAPGTPVG
+341 NGPGTPTG

-376 NNGNIE
+376 NNGNIK
-382 KVANI
+382 KVAHI

-396 LRSKTGIDLPY
+396 LRSKTEIDLPL
-407 EEDGQYD
+407 EEDGQYE

-456 KYKPQIVSAIIAQD
+456 KYKPQIVSAIIGQD

-485 RYPMNF
+485 RYPIEF

-503 EEIKKL
+503 DEIKNL
-509 PFDVAGKTGIT
+509 PFHVAGKTGST
-520 GFPNEQERMIN
+520 SSLNEQERMIN

-541 KDPQIAVSVVIPGS
+541 EDPQIAISVVIPGS
-555 NSEKNIAALVTSEIL
+555 NPEKNIAALVTSEVL
-570 EYWNTLQKEN
+570 KSWNILQK
-580 KNKEEGSL
+580 KDKDKEEGSL